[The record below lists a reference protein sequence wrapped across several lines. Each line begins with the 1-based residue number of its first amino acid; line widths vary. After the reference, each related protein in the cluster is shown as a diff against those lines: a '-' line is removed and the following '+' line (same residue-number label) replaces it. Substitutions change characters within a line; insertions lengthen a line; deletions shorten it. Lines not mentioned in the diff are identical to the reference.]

1 MCCGPDAE
9 HVWFSNRRARLRK
22 QLSSSAS
29 SYGSMA
35 LPGSYPATSYMLPQG
50 LPDSFASTS
59 AAQACSH
66 SPPPARHQE
75 LANGAVSAAA
85 AALQGLS
92 GHFGHNGRP
101 STDYPA
107 PKAAA
112 AAAEAVGRYGPRDLH
127 SRAMQPYCDMGG
139 GEGVYSLYYPNRN
152 MNAHGLDKSAKFH
165 STFSKFPEVFPVSD
179 HHSAALYS
187 THHHQATAMLPAMGG
202 PPTSYATP
210 LPSQMPCMG
219 AASGGAHQLGQS
231 VSPNMAGGYAAPP
244 ASAHQVPPGSL
255 ALVGP

>member
-112 AAAEAVGRYGPRDLH
+112 AAAEAVGR
-127 SRAMQPYCDMGG
+127 S
-139 GEGVYSLYYPNRN
+139 
-152 MNAHGLDKSAKFH
+152 
-165 STFSKFPEVFPVSD
+165 VSD